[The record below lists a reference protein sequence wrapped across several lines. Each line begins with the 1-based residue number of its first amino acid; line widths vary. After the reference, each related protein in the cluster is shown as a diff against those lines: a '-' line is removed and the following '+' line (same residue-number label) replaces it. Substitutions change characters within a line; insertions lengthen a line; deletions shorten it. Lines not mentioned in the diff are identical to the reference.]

1 MLFISRWCLVYQ
13 IHLKGKPGSY
23 FACETLVD
31 VANKWR
37 WFVPAFRVHAYSP
50 HCHNR
55 VATVEVKARDI
66 PGARDKARAELYKQG
81 RQPNFLTLVPV
92 EVITSSSVVPV

>member
-1 MLFISRWCLVYQ
+1 M
-13 IHLKGKPGSY
+13 
-23 FACETLVD
+23 
-31 VANKWR
+31 
-37 WFVPAFRVHAYSP
+37 PAFRVHAYSP

-55 VATVEVKARDI
+55 VATVDVKARDI

-92 EVITSSSVVPV
+92 EVDAASAVFAL